1 MFWQKSADLIGNFNA
16 LKPFLHQM
24 MMFSS
29 VSCHSTAVR
38 FFLIRKFIN
47 QTRRAQKSPSD
58 REELIWMYGGIY
70 VYDYM
75 VRYLPW
81 EKS

>member
-1 MFWQKSADLIGNFNA
+1 MKNRHVLPKSADLIGNFKA
-16 LKPFLHQM
+16 FEPFLHQM

-47 QTRRAQKSPSD
+47 QTRRAQKSPSNK
-58 REELIWMYGGIY
+58 EGLMLL
-70 VYDYM
+70 
-75 VRYLPW
+75 VRLMPIFLC
-81 EKS
+81 SIF